1 MHVDKSERRKN
12 PRVFFLK
19 NEDVEARLQM
29 VGGEE
34 TFFQA
39 LVKDLS
45 RAGIGFLL
53 ERTVPVTIRPGDR
66 LVINQI
72 RGADAV
78 DFLTT
83 ATLKV
88 EWVLDTDILDHIGF
102 GCSFLELNGDAQ
114 AKLDKY
120 ILA

>member
-19 NEDVEARLQM
+19 NEDVEARLKM
-29 VGGEE
+29 FGGEE
-34 TFFQA
+34 TLFQA

-45 RAGIGFLL
+45 QAGIGFLL
-53 ERTVPVTIRPGDR
+53 ERTVPVVIRPGDK

-78 DFLTT
+78 DFLTA

-102 GCSFLELNGDAQ
+102 GCSFLELSGAAQ

-120 ILA
+120 FLA